1 MTASSNSG
9 RMAALA
15 FTAAM
20 AVTTGAAAQE
30 TTGVPAC
37 DAFLKAYEACIRA
50 RVPEPQKA
58 EMLTSLETTRN
69 TYRRLHTSTTLR
81 VKPDLVQTC
90 NDTRQQIEAFMT
102 KTYGCRFNP

>member
-1 MTASSNSG
+1 MTG
-9 RMAALA
+9 RLVALA
-15 FTAAM
+15 VATLLGGPM
-20 AVTTGAAAQE
+20 QAAAQE
-30 TTGVPAC
+30 STGVPAC

-81 VKPDLVQTC
+81 VKPDLVQIC
-90 NDTRQQIEAFMT
+90 NDSRQQTEAFMT
-102 KTYGCRFNP
+102 KTYGCRFSP